1 MPRTLTISAMLVILA
16 ALGVLAVVLVGRGQ
30 QTEPS
35 RGGEGGGASQV
46 REPGWRIESNA
57 VREADRKGCGPDAPV
72 NSVAVDG
79 SFDAANETLLVGVSD
94 NVFVGRVVRKIRD
107 VPPSELENDLPVTE
121 FAVEVEK
128 NIKGSL
134 SGEVTVSQ
142 GGGCDLVYGSGITLI
157 NNNPLLRPGQ
167 RALFTTT
174 EDSPGGSHSLV
185 IDRFSSVRLETEAEE
200 TRVVAKFQQ
209 ARQRAASR
217 SDRPA
222 GGS

>member
-1 MPRTLTISAMLVILA
+1 MSRSLTISAMLVALS
-16 ALGVLAVVLVGRGQ
+16 ALGVLALILVGRGQ
-30 QTEPS
+30 QVEPS
-35 RGGEGGGASQV
+35 RGSEGGASRE
-46 REPGWRIESNA
+46 REPGSRIESNA
-57 VREADRKGCGPDAPV
+57 VRKADRRGCGPDAPV
-72 NSVAVDG
+72 NSVVVDA
-79 SFDAANETLLVGVSD
+79 SFDAANETVLIDVSD
-94 NVFVGRVVRKIRD
+94 NAFVGRVLRKIRD

-121 FAVEVEK
+121 FAVEVQK

-134 SGEVTVSQ
+134 SGVVTVSQ

-157 NNNPLLRPGQ
+157 NNNPLLKPGQ

-209 ARQRAASR
+209 AKQRASSVR
-217 SDRPA
+217 SDRSA